1 MEGCL
6 PLGKGFSQYVHH
18 HVVCRTINQ
27 LEDSILSD
35 FANKMISLV
44 DMFGLRSVVVV
55 FNESDCSLIVAKE
68 GNRCFKGREEFEKK
82 STKP

>member
-6 PLGKGFSQYVHH
+6 PLGKGFSQYVRC

-27 LEDSILSD
+27 LEGTILSD

-44 DMFGLRSVVVV
+44 DVFGPRSVVVV
-55 FNESDCSLIVAKE
+55 FNESERGLIVAKE
-68 GNRCFKGREEFEKK
+68 GNRSFKGREKFEKK
-82 STKP
+82 STKL